1 MKKTQKKKTGVLSV
15 VCYIL
20 AALFFLYG
28 VYMVIYAVDYI
39 QSYESTGLIDTQNV
53 IQYVV
58 TSSASYLGFAVLLF
72 AAGHIIRML
81 KNLQPAQIGIITEEI
96 TETSETAEDPDSPA
110 SQPEDSDMT
119 EVFAAEVAAEGPA
132 VEPELAAEPE
142 PVPTEDLP
150 AKETPNA
157 FEESHIPEIGDTSS
171 ALTFHELIIDP
182 PEGND
187 EDAPDEEK
195 SKTQDEEEEE
205 FIEEISL
212 EEPDDK
218 ETPGSD
224 TSEQEETAESQPE
237 PNKPIEKISSSMIRD
252 IFEHK

>member
-1 MKKTQKKKTGVLSV
+1 MEKTQKKKAGALSV

-20 AALFFLYG
+20 AALFLLYG
-28 VYMVIYAVDYI
+28 VYMVIYAIDYI

-81 KNLQPAQIGIITEEI
+81 KNLPPALMGTITEEVI
-96 TETSETAEDPDSPA
+96 VNPVDEADETAAETPSEPEAPA
-110 SQPEDSDMT
+110 PEPV
-119 EVFAAEVAAEGPA
+119 EEPAA
-132 VEPELAAEPE
+132 EPELAAEPE
-142 PVPTEDLP
+142 PAPAEDLP
-150 AKETPNA
+150 TKETPDA
-157 FEESHIPEIGDTSS
+157 FEESHVPEIGDTSS

-182 PEGND
+182 PKGI
-187 EDAPDEEK
+187 EEVP
-195 SKTQDEEEEE
+195 SEEEEEE
-205 FIEEISL
+205 FVEEISL
-212 EEPDDK
+212 EEP
-218 ETPGSD
+218 ED
-224 TSEQEETAESQPE
+224 TEASEEPE